1 VTDRIKGFVVTLEKD
16 LREDDAEAT
25 LTALRQIKGVL
36 AVEPQLANI
45 EDQLNRTRIR
55 YELGKNILELIR
67 SSSLAGP

>member
-1 VTDRIKGFVVTLEKD
+1 MTDRIKGFVVTLEKD